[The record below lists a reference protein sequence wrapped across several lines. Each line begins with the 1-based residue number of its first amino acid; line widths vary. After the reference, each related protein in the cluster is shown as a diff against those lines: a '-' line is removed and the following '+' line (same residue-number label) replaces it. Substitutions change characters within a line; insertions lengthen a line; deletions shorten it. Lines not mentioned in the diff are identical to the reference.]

1 MRRNWR
7 RTAGAWFLRALVLG
21 ALALVWFAP
30 PLTSLDRP
38 PDPASVTSY
47 EVAMD
52 LSADGTL
59 RSAETVVVVL
69 PAGKRGIFR
78 VFDVADPRRPGVEH
92 PVSDVTVTR
101 DGVPEPWTWVDS
113 AAGTETARIGSPS
126 VFLPSGTYTYRIDSV
141 TTEALEPGGR
151 RNGRDETLWWWD
163 VVGSGWQMAMD
174 SVTVTARLPAVPL
187 RAECVQGEDT
197 PCTVEVLERTLTVR
211 TGPLAPYTP
220 VTVRVA
226 FPAEALPPPPGGT
239 DHTARDT
246 LIAALLGAMA
256 AAGLFVAT
264 RERRPGFPVLFEP
277 PPGVGPALG
286 ARVLH
291 EDDAADALLA
301 TLYDLADRGVLR
313 LEGDDERWTVR
324 LLVEPATVPLRPE
337 EVGLLGALLLAAPD
351 DTFVV
356 SATVSSGERV
366 GRALGVLRAQVRED
380 GRRYLRASA
389 PGIAAAVFGWLAVLA
404 VLVMAGVH
412 VFGQGWRS
420 WPLLAL
426 CGAFALGAVGM
437 ALDPAVRSVHTAEGR
452 DLWTRTGGFARFLTT
467 PSSESRFDAA
477 AHLEWYPRYLGWAVA
492 LGVADAWDRRY
503 AEQGLETPA
512 VPWLWWSGTGRYV
525 GTAGLGASFDAAISS
540 ASATYAASQSSSG
553 GGFSGGGF
561 SGGSGGGGGGGGSW

>member
-1 MRRNWR
+1 MSRAPRRI
-7 RTAGAWFLRALVLG
+7 AAAWFLRALLLG
-21 ALALVWFAP
+21 ALAVVWFAP
-30 PLTSLDRP
+30 PLKSLDRT
-38 PDPASVTSY
+38 PDDASITSY
-47 EVAMD
+47 DVAMD
-52 LSADGTL
+52 LAADGTL
-59 RSAETVVVVL
+59 RSAETIVVAL

-78 VFDVADPRRPGVEH
+78 VFDVADPRRPGVDH

-101 DGVPEPWTWVDS
+101 DGVPEPWTWTES
-113 AAGTETARIGSPS
+113 ARGTETARIGSPS
-126 VFLPSGTYTYRIDSV
+126 VFLPGGSYTYRIDSV
-141 TTEALEPGGR
+141 TTGALEPGGR

-187 RAECVQGEDT
+187 RAECVQGTDT
-197 PCTVEVLERTLTVR
+197 PCTAEISERTLTVR

-226 FPAEALPPPPGGT
+226 FPADALPPPPGGT
-239 DHTARDT
+239 DHSARDT
-246 LIAALLGAMA
+246 LVAALLGALA
-256 AAGLFVAT
+256 AVGLVVAT

-277 PPGVGPALG
+277 PAGVGPALG

-313 LEGDDERWTVR
+313 LEGDDERWHVR
-324 LLVEPATVPLRPE
+324 LLVDPATVELRPE
-337 EVGLLGALLLAAPD
+337 EVGLLAAFLLHAPD

-356 SATVSSGERV
+356 SATTTSGERV
-366 GRALGVLRAQVRED
+366 SRAVGVLRAQVHED
-380 GRRYLRASA
+380 GRRYLRSSL
-389 PGIAAAVFGWLAVLA
+389 PGILAWMFGWLAFA
-404 VLVMAGVH
+404 GVLVMTGVY
-412 VFGQGWRS
+412 FLGTGWRS

-426 CGAFALGAVGM
+426 CGAFALVAMGM
-437 ALDPAVRSVHTAEGR
+437 ALDPAVRTVHTAEGR
-452 DLWTRTGGFARFLTT
+452 DLWTRVGGFSRFLTT

-477 AHLEWYPRYLGWAVA
+477 AHLDWYPRYLGWAMA

-503 AEQGLETPA
+503 AEQGVELPA
-512 VPWLWWSGTGRYV
+512 VPWIWWAGTGRFN
-525 GTAGLGASFDAAISS
+525 GMAGLGASFDAAISS